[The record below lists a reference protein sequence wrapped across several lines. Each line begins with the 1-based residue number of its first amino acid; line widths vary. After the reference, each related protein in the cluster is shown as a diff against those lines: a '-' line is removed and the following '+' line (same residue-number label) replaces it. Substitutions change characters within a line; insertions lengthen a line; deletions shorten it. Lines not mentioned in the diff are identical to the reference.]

1 MSDMRLKKKKLAGMI
16 LLFLCLSAC
25 TTTKDYTVQG
35 EIILPPIKTTSISLE
50 EPSVEKTEPIFG
62 KKLAS
67 NKIKWYMS
75 RSEVQEILG
84 DAILKD
90 GSLYQITTACGLD
103 AVNIFKF
110 DSNGELNQ
118 VFISFSTEYIS
129 TRPYIMDY
137 IRVKKALTTK
147 YGAPTEDTN
156 LENSMALDDLET
168 AIMFDNVAL
177 YSEWELENMRITLL
191 YAKRDIMND
200 TFGACYEALDYIAP
214 INTDG
219 I

>member
-1 MSDMRLKKKKLAGMI
+1 M
-16 LLFLCLSAC
+16 
-25 TTTKDYTVQG
+25 KD
-35 EIILPPIKTTSISLE
+35 S
-50 EPSVEKTEPIFG
+50 
-62 KKLAS
+62 
-67 NKIKWYMS
+67 
-75 RSEVQEILG
+75 
-84 DAILKD
+84 
-90 GSLYQITTACGLD
+90 SLYQITTACGLD
-103 AVNIFKF
+103 AVNIFEF

-137 IRVKKALTTK
+137 IRVKEALTTK